1 LAASWQ
7 VLRDIRAEVNKVL
20 EQARAEKAIG
30 SSLEAK
36 LLLYV
41 PDVALRQQLQELN
54 PTDSLTGNGFTGNH
68 VDELR
73 YLFLTSQV
81 ELPDSLSA
89 LDQAKYRSQTDTLSV
104 GVVDAEGEKCDRC
117 WNYSTHVG
125 ESHEHPLLCDRC
137 VLVLQGQF

>member
-1 LAASWQ
+1 TAK
-7 VLRDIRAEVNKVL
+7 D
-20 EQARAEKAIG
+20 IG

-41 PDVALRQQLQELN
+41 ADPELRQTLQAMN
-54 PTDSLTGNGFTGNH
+54 PSDSLSHNG

-81 ELPDSLSA
+81 EL
-89 LDQAKYRSQTDTLSV
+89 LDAPTRLAELKHQLQSDVLGI
-104 GVVDAEGEKCDRC
+104 GVVDAEGKKCDRC

-125 ESHEHPLLCDRC
+125 ESEQHPLLCERC
-137 VLVLQGQF
+137 VEAVSGRF